1 MKLFLIASMILS
13 GGGAVAMQNEE
24 VRDEV
29 NQLYNRARHVIQHR
43 IKNRLIDEVKE
54 TGFPYPPQ
62 DYLDTLTE
70 EQEALILTT
79 IDQIN
84 ATYDWPNMTD
94 EEIIEALK
102 VAKDELKAVYDEL
115 ELDPPRVIDNIRK
128 RIQERAKHLML
139 ETVKEDGIPYPNEE
153 ILADLTTEQSAAITA
168 LIDAYNT
175 TYDWATMTDEDIIAA
190 LQLFRDEMATLKD
203 ELGIETPLVQPRRH
217 HWGGRHHEFPGTD
230 LPDEPVDDTE
240 GSDEV

>member
-1 MKLFLIASMILS
+1 MKLLLMASLMLGGGGVAATNEQVQTRVENTYNQVKVMVQKGFKGSMIER
-13 GGGAVAMQNEE
+13 G
-24 VRDEV
+24 
-29 NQLYNRARHVIQHR
+29 
-43 IKNRLIDEVKE
+43 KE

-153 ILADLTTEQSAAITA
+153 ILANLTTEQSAAITA